1 MVTVTD
7 INISIDNYRTYFS
20 YNLSIGDTLITV
32 CLVMIL
38 VGSYINH
45 SVSCNDT
52 GRFLH

>member
-1 MVTVTD
+1 MILVGSY
-7 INISIDNYRTYFS
+7 INHSVSCNDTGRF
-20 YNLSIGDTLITV
+20 LCVHTLITV

-52 GRFLH
+52 GRFIH